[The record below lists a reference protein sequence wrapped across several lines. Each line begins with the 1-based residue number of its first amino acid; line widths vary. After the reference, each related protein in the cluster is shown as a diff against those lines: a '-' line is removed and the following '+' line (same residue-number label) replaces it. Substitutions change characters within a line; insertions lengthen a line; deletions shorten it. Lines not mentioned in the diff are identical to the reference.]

1 VAGGERLAAGSCA
14 AATRKPI
21 EENIMKTM
29 MKHGVIA
36 LMALMAL
43 GAFVSTA
50 SAATPTEDKLIA
62 DLASPKEGTVIDA
75 LSNIEKYYPKTTQ
88 ALPAMEKL
96 TADPRKKVMRK
107 AARVLGAI
115 YAPVSEE
122 TIQNIAKLL
131 DSTDKGELEDG
142 LKSLRGLKAQSAIP
156 KIVPLLKNA
165 DKNVIR
171 DACRTLAVLG
181 NKSLIPDIKPLLQ
194 YPDAAVEK
202 DASDAID
209 ILSKKD

>member
-1 VAGGERLAAGSCA
+1 VAGGERLAAA
-14 AATRKPI
+14 IRKTI
-21 EENIMKTM
+21 KETIMKTM
-29 MKHGVIA
+29 MKRSVLAMIA
-36 LMALMAL
+36 LMVF
-43 GAFVSTA
+43 GAWVNLA
-50 SAATPTEDKLIA
+50 SAATPTEEKLTA

-75 LSNIEKYYPKTTQ
+75 LSNIEKHYPKTTM

-96 TADPRKKVMRK
+96 TADPRKKVMHK

-115 YAPVSEE
+115 NADVSQE

-131 DSTDKGELEDG
+131 DSPAKDDLEEG

-156 KIVPLLKNA
+156 KIVPLLKNP
-165 DKNVIR
+165 DKNVMR

-194 YPDAAVEK
+194 VPDLAVQKDAA
-202 DASDAID
+202 DAIS
-209 ILSKKD
+209 ILERKD